1 MKLLTLDSRSS
12 IPQDTRR
19 VLAKNYQK
27 NQRTQ
32 MRLIKRRIIFIK

>member
-12 IPQDTRR
+12 IPQDTLR
-19 VLAKNYQK
+19 VLTKNYQK

-32 MRLIKRRIIFIK
+32 STALPIAKPI